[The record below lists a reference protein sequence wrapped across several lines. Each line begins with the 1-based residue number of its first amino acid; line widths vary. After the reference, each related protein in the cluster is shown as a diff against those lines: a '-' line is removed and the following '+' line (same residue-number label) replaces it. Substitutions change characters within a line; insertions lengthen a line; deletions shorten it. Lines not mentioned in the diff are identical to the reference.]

1 MAALC
6 LGRHA
11 AAAVRAAQVQALRS
25 VVVLVPSHWTPGV
38 MYAPLR
44 RALEATGD
52 YTTDLFAYSRH
63 ESRWEALTAVSQPTL
78 ERLGSKH
85 ISLCVL
91 PSLIRKQAAEAL
103 AEHLQSRRQRVSLG
117 WLW

>member
-1 MAALC
+1 MAALG

-63 ESRWEALTAVSQPTL
+63 ESRWEALPCHSPLLKAWPPN
-78 ERLGSKH
+78 
-85 ISLCVL
+85 ISSHSVCYPL
-91 PSLIRKQAAEAL
+91 
-103 AEHLQSRRQRVSLG
+103 
-117 WLW
+117 